1 MRVTITRSPSLITR
15 ADNISLVAMSRFE
28 SSARKL
34 FPLRSR
40 NFTASVL
47 ILLFE
52 RGRSMVIRLEMA
64 RMKDD
69 RSDDQFIKNALRD
82 ESGTIALTDLPL
94 KLDDLRNNM
103 IDEFRIYI

>member
-1 MRVTITRSPSLITR
+1 
-15 ADNISLVAMSRFE
+15 MSRFE

-69 RSDDQFIKNALRD
+69 RSDDQFIKNALRYNRVNGPSA
-82 ESGTIALTDLPL
+82 ETRRFA
-94 KLDDLRNNM
+94 
-103 IDEFRIYI
+103 